1 MRYHLACSVLR
12 TIREWNMKKKHQQ
25 YSKVENVTK
34 TLTSI
39 GLKKVLENN
48 ENETLSRI
56 QEGTHRSKWIVLGG
70 NKKTNSSTTVSEKA
84 GERKKRGRK
93 RRRRCYQELEVTF
106 KNER

>member
-1 MRYHLACSVLR
+1 
-12 TIREWNMKKKHQQ
+12 MKKKHQQ

-39 GLKKVLENN
+39 GLTKKYWKTTKMKLNQGYKKEHTGRNGSYWG
-48 ENETLSRI
+48 ET
-56 QEGTHRSKWIVLGG
+56 
-70 NKKTNSSTTVSEKA
+70 KTNSSTTVSEKA

-93 RRRRCYQELEVTF
+93 RKRRCYQELEVTF